1 MLGIMTDTSPF
12 NSRPHEEVDL
22 TNFNIVRVI
31 CLSIHDLTR
40 RSTSSSYIHRLPA
53 QIFQFT
59 TSRGGRPLQY
69 SQAQSLRTF
78 QFTTSRGGRQQISTI
93 IVNIRIHYSLF
104 CTNHSFLNLFSSK
117 FSITFSLFISYIW
130 CESLYIFCSLH
141 IRTKKLTLQS
151 HQSWALFQYA
161 PLCFYTYLPDYKIA
175 DYPLPC
181 L

>member
-1 MLGIMTDTSPF
+1 MQVVETQQKKPF
-12 NSRPHEEVDL
+12 NSRPHEEVDYKL
-22 TNFNIVRVI
+22 GITTDARV
-31 CLSIHDLTR
+31 
-40 RSTSSSYIHRLPA
+40 
-53 QIFQFT
+53 IFQFT
-59 TSRGGRPLQY
+59 TSRGGRHDV
-69 SQAQSLRTF
+69 SAFDFRRKGF

>member
-1 MLGIMTDTSPF
+1 MLPASRLSVSSSF
-12 NSRPHEEVDL
+12 NSRPHEEVDPRPKRYCP
-22 TNFNIVRVI
+22 RV
-31 CLSIHDLTR
+31 H
-40 RSTSSSYIHRLPA
+40 
-53 QIFQFT
+53 F
-59 TSRGGRPLQY
+59 
-69 SQAQSLRTF
+69 F

>member
-1 MLGIMTDTSPF
+1 MKRTF
-12 NSRPHEEVDL
+12 NSRPHEEVDVSVL
-22 TNFNIVRVI
+22 RLTIKTNF
-31 CLSIHDLTR
+31 
-40 RSTSSSYIHRLPA
+40 
-53 QIFQFT
+53 
-59 TSRGGRPLQY
+59 
-69 SQAQSLRTF
+69 F